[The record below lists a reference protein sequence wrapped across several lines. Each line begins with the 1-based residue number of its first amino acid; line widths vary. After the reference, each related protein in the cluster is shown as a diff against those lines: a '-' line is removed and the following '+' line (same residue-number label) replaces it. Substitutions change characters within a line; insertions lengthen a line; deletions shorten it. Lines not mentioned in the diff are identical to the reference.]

1 MQRYV
6 KVEGQEG
13 FVRDMTTGAIVN
25 TAPKSSR
32 KSFSSEFRNVVSEI
46 TTLQDEMSEIKSLL
60 KQLIK

>member
-13 FVRDMTTGAIVN
+13 FVRDMTTGAIIS

-32 KSFSSEFRNVVSEI
+32 KSFSNEFRNVVSEI
-46 TTLQDEMSEIKSLL
+46 NTLKEEMSEIKSLL